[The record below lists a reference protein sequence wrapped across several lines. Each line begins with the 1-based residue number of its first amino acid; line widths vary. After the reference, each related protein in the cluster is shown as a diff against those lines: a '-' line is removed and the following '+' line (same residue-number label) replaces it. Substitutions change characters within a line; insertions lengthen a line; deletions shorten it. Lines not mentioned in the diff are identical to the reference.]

1 MPRAKKLKPVKT
13 KKIRDVKYNYG
24 QGQGTTVSSDN
35 YHPDSIEYMNKKLG
49 RRPTAEEAVK
59 LDREW
64 ASKKLDQPPT
74 GEALRLLMGESTSQ
88 PSGRKRSLA
97 SRQLHDFIDTGK
109 ADLQITEP
117 NYNVKPM
124 PGPMPKRK
132 KKQDDGQEDAQA
144 V

>member
-1 MPRAKKLKPVKT
+1 MPRAKKPKPVKT

-35 YHPDSIEYMNKKLG
+35 YHPDSIAYMNKKLG
-49 RRPTAEEAVK
+49 RRPTPEEAVK

-97 SRQLHDFIDTGK
+97 SRQLQDFIDTGK

-124 PGPMPKRK
+124 PGSMPKRK